1 MDHNT
6 NTLLHNAPS
15 LIGRAGRESSIAII
29 GAGNMG
35 GAIAEALLKNG
46 GHKVTVSNRSAGK
59 LERFVAAGASVTT
72 DNCLAAK
79 DADLVI
85 IAVKPWLVEDVL
97 NELINNVDFKGKTIV
112 SVAASTKGEQ
122 LCQWAGEG
130 PQILTAIPNT
140 AIVNLAS
147 MTFLV
152 PVRAEERT
160 VQQVKDLFDTMGQ
173 TLVTDEAH
181 LAAGTALASCGIAY
195 ALRYVRAATE
205 GGVQLGFRAAEAQ
218 AIVVQTIRGAASLL
232 EADGAHAETEIDKV
246 TTPGGLTIR
255 GLNAMEEAG
264 FTNAVIQGQGGE
276 SSIAPESPHW

>member
-1 MDHNT
+1 MK
-6 NTLLHNAPS
+6 
-15 LIGRAGRESSIAII
+15 IAII

-35 GAIAEALLKNG
+35 GAIAEALLSVG
-46 GHKVTVSNRSAGK
+46 GYIVNVSNRSAGK
-59 LERFVAAGASVTT
+59 LERFAAAGASVTT
-72 DNCLAAK
+72 DNCVAAT

-97 NELINNVDFKGKTIV
+97 KELTSNVDFSQKTIV
-112 SVAASTKGEQ
+112 SVAAATKGEQ
-122 LCQWAGEG
+122 LCQWAGKG

-152 PVRAEERT
+152 PVRAEAET
-160 VQQVKDLFDTMGQ
+160 IQQVKVLFDAMGQ

-181 LAAGTALASCGIAY
+181 LSAGTALASCGIAY

-205 GGVQLGFRAAEAQ
+205 GGVQLGFRASEAQ
-218 AIVVQTIRGAASLL
+218 AIVAQTIRGAASLL
-232 EADGAHAETEIDKV
+232 EAEGAHAEAEIDKV

-255 GLNAMEEAG
+255 GLNAMEDAG
-264 FTNAVIQGQGGE
+264 FTNAVIQGLLA
-276 SSIAPESPHW
+276 SVK

>member
-1 MDHNT
+1 MKT
-6 NTLLHNAPS
+6 
-15 LIGRAGRESSIAII
+15 AII

-35 GAIAEALLKNG
+35 GAIAEALLRMDG
-46 GHKVTVSNRSAGK
+46 YQITVSNRTAAK
-59 LERFVAAGASVTT
+59 LQRFAAAGASVTT
-72 DNCLAAK
+72 DNCAAAK

-97 NELINNVDFKGKTIV
+97 GGLVSNVDFSGKTIV
-112 SVAASTKGEQ
+112 SVAAATKGAQ
-122 LCQWAGEG
+122 LCAWAGDE

-140 AIVNLAS
+140 AIALGTS

-152 PVRAEERT
+152 PVRATEET
-160 VQQVKDLFDTMGQ
+160 TQQVKALFDTMGQ

-205 GGVQLGFRAAEAQ
+205 GGVQLGFRASEAQ
-218 AIVVQTIRGAASLL
+218 AIVAQTLRGAAALL
-232 EADGAHAETEIDKV
+232 NHDGAHAEAEIDKV
-246 TTPGGLTIR
+246 TTPSGLTIR

-264 FTNAVIQGQGGE
+264 FTNAVIQGLLA
-276 SSIAPESPHW
+276 SVNL